1 MSFVWTPDEAP
12 SQAAKAYWLLA
23 DRIIRLDLPPSSVL
37 HDRELTAEIG
47 IGRTP
52 VREAL
57 QRLSVEGL
65 VTHYPHR
72 GMVVS
77 EITATNTRDVY
88 EFRSLIDSE
97 AARLASMRRADEE
110 ADRLAKLAGRL
121 GDLARD
127 DKVDQYI
134 MANRELYDVLGRAC
148 GNAYIAETMPRI
160 FNLHMR
166 LWFFIS
172 MKEDNWLRLALSHSA
187 MAENMA
193 EAIVNKDPD
202 AAVLAVKSYISD
214 RNKDIRRLI

>member
-1 MSFVWTPDEAP
+1 MTFAWKPDEAP
-12 SQAAKAYWLLA
+12 SQAAKAYWILA
-23 DRIIRLDLPPSSVL
+23 DRIIRLDLTPSSVL
-37 HDRELTAEIG
+37 HDRDLMAEIG

-77 EITATNTRDVY
+77 EITATNTRDIY
-88 EFRSLIDSE
+88 EFRRLIDSE
-97 AARLASMRRADEE
+97 AARLAAMRRSREE
-110 ADRLAKLAGRL
+110 AETLETLAHRLEDSAHE
-121 GDLARD
+121 
-127 DKVDQYI
+127 DKVNQYI
-134 MANRELYDVLGRAC
+134 MVTRELYDVLGRAC
-148 GNAYIAETMPRI
+148 NNAYLAETIPRI

-172 MKEDNWLRLALSHSA
+172 MKEDNWLRLALSHSE

-193 EAIVNKDPD
+193 EAIAAKDPD
-202 AAVLAVKSYISD
+202 AAALAVKSYIGE
-214 RNKDIRRLI
+214 RQKDIRRLI

>member
-1 MSFVWTPDEAP
+1 MTFAWKPDEAR
-12 SQAAKAYWLLA
+12 SQAAKAYRILA
-23 DRIIRLDLPPSSVL
+23 DRIIRLDLPPSAIL
-37 HDRELTAEIG
+37 HDRDLTTEIG

-77 EITATNTRDVY
+77 EITAANTRDIY

-97 AARLASMRRADEE
+97 AARLAAMRRSDEE
-110 ADRLAKLAGRL
+110 AGTLENLARRLSDLAG
-121 GDLARD
+121 GND
-127 DKVDQYI
+127 VEQYI
-134 MANRELYDVLGRAC
+134 GANRELHGALGLAC
-148 GNAYIAETMPRI
+148 RNAYIAETIPRI

-172 MKEDNWLRLALSHSA
+172 MQEDNWLRLASSHSA
-187 MAENMA
+187 MAEDMT
-193 EAIVNKDPD
+193 EAIAARDPD
-202 AAVLAVKSYISD
+202 AASLAVKSYISE
-214 RNKDIRRLI
+214 RQKDIRRLI

>member
-1 MSFVWTPDEAP
+1 MTCMWNPKEAP
-12 SQAAKAYWLLA
+12 SQAAKAYWILV
-23 DRIIRLDLPPSSVL
+23 DRIIRLDLAPSSVL
-37 HDRELTAEIG
+37 HDRDLIAEIG

-77 EITATNTRDVY
+77 EITAANTRDIY

-97 AARLASMRRADEE
+97 AARLAAMRRSDEE
-110 ADRLAKLAGRL
+110 AAILETLAEKLSKLAG
-121 GDLARD
+121 GED
-127 DKVDQYI
+127 VDQYI
-134 MANRELYDVLGRAC
+134 HVDRELYDALGQAC
-148 GNAYIAETMPRI
+148 RNAYIAETIPRI

-172 MKEDNWLRLALSHSA
+172 MKEDNWHRLAVSHSA
-187 MAENMA
+187 MARDMA
-193 EAIVNKDPD
+193 EAIASRDPD
-202 AAVLAVKSYISD
+202 AAALAVKTYVSE
-214 RNKDIRRLI
+214 RQKDMRRLT